1 MSTLV
6 HQRCFTHAQREAV
19 ARCPAC
25 QRYFCRECITEHA
38 DRVLCA
44 SCLKKLA
51 AAPAA
56 ARSRLPALVHLAQ
69 CVLGVFVA
77 WMFFYFAGR
86 ALLLMPSA
94 FHEGTVWQQAW
105 WGDR

>member
-1 MSTLV
+1 MPALV

-44 SCLKKLA
+44 SCLRKTAATTIVARPRLA
-51 AAPAA
+51 AFV
-56 ARSRLPALVHLAQ
+56 RLAQ
-69 CVLGVFVA
+69 AVLGLFVA
-77 WMFFYFAGR
+77 WLFFHIAGR
-86 ALLLMPSA
+86 VLLSLPSS
-94 FHEGTVWQQAW
+94 FHEGTVWQNVP
-105 WGDR
+105 WGRE